1 MKPKLALLALL
12 LLSVALAAVP
22 ANAGAASAGRPF
34 CNIIEQT
41 EVMFTGN
48 WFGVRWL
55 GSPQLSRA
63 FVVWPLDDR
72 NHWGAYEM
80 FMEPESFE
88 KTGEHHGWALL
99 TDLPADTWK
108 AGQLIVILEEQSPQE
123 GHTPPQEPGDEHG
136 RLLTILGLVPNP
148 DKNELPPV
156 GAPLCKI
163 PLEPVV
169 ILERP

>member
-1 MKPKLALLALL
+1 MAKFARLALLFL
-12 LLSVALAAVP
+12 LAAAASLV
-22 ANAGAASAGRPF
+22 AVGGASAGRPF
-34 CNIIEQT
+34 CNIVEQT
-41 EVMFTGN
+41 EVMFTDN

-72 NHWGAYEM
+72 DHWAVYEM

-108 AGQLIVILEEQSPQE
+108 AGQLIVILEEQSAQE
-123 GHTPPQEPGDEHG
+123 GHSPTQEPGDEHG
-136 RLLTILGLVPNP
+136 RLLVILGLVPPDAENP
-148 DKNELPPV
+148 PT
-156 GAPLCKI
+156 GAPLCKTY
-163 PLEPVV
+163 LDPVWV
-169 ILERP
+169 RERP